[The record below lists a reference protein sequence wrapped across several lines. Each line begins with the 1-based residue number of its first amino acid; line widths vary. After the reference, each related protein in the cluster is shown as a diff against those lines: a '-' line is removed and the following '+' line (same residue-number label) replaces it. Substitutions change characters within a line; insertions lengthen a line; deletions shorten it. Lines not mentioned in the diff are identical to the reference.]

1 MRQLG
6 DEDLTRISLFESS
19 CSALLR
25 VRAEEMKA
33 AMAWILQRTRRS
45 AEVHSRKVMSD
56 LIGCIP
62 VKISVCLDM
71 NGINMMMVA
80 DQVVLR
86 TRVARHGLI
95 ARVRDSNWN
104 LAGWD
109 DAYYWSRPLRHTHV
123 ANHILAPSNIA
134 CRKRSCSD
142 RMDGFDLQIIARS
155 DKA

>member
-1 MRQLG
+1 MHTS
-6 DEDLTRISLFESS
+6 EDKCMPGHNE
-19 CSALLR
+19 
-25 VRAEEMKA
+25 
-33 AMAWILQRTRRS
+33 
-45 AEVHSRKVMSD
+45 
-56 LIGCIP
+56 
-62 VKISVCLDM
+62 
-71 NGINMMMVA
+71 INMMMVA

-86 TRVARHGLI
+86 TRVARHGPI
-95 ARVRDSNWN
+95 ARDSNWN

-109 DAYYWSRPLRHTHV
+109 DYCYWSRPLRHTPV